1 MVCRL
6 PEEDNL
12 SFEVD
17 MELNV
22 KILGS
27 RQMDVQP
34 VDMEALASYYF
45 LVNNFEHS
53 LDVDSCMSRQ

>member
-1 MVCRL
+1 
-6 PEEDNL
+6 
-12 SFEVD
+12 